1 MPPMSRDIR
10 PRVIQNALSHPDLGN
25 AERVFLLTVAMVATE
40 YVDGQRRSG
49 SRGMDER
56 GRFALHY
63 DYLARALH
71 TSPGNAKKL
80 AQRLEVKGFLS
91 KVHPGTF
98 GRPAGYQSLD
108 VRGDTMSPVTFRSF
122 VPPYGMPTPAL
133 RGDTT
138 SPLPYRTPSG
148 PGHEP
153 TSGVSPQ
160 VRVTATSSR
169 EDKTEASQVGGQ
181 VTGCP
186 WHDDTHPCPPDC
198 ANHPHARR
206 RTA

>member
-1 MPPMSRDIR
+1 MSRYDIR
-10 PRVIQNALSHPDLGN
+10 PRLVQNALSHPDLGN
-25 AERVFLLTVAMVATE
+25 AERVFLLAVAMLATE

-56 GRFALHY
+56 GKFSLHY
-63 DYLARALH
+63 DYLGRALH

-80 AQRLEVKGFLS
+80 AQRLEAKGLLS

-108 VRGDTMSPVTFRSF
+108 VRGDTMSPVTFRDF
-122 VPPYGMPTPAL
+122 VPPYATTTPPV

-138 SPLPYRTPSG
+138 SPLPYRTPNG

-153 TSGVSPQ
+153 TSGVLPQ
-160 VRVTATSSR
+160 AVATASSGR
-169 EDKTEASQVGGQ
+169 EDEPEVSHVGGHLA
-181 VTGCP
+181 GCP
-186 WHDDTHPCPPDC
+186 WHDAETHPCPEDC
-198 ANHPHARR
+198 ANHPDARR